1 MWPDLL
7 EAPLLLCEAGMLS
20 GTQHNTP
27 VVENA
32 NPNTQIPQKWHYP
45 RVSCLTM
52 DKAENKQCFTL
63 SPGGLLKST
72 QQLSFYHRIVART

>member
-32 NPNTQIPQKWHYP
+32 NPNTQIPQKWP
-45 RVSCLTM
+45 
-52 DKAENKQCFTL
+52 AEQYTATL
-63 SPGGLLKST
+63 ILSQEWGKDVKVVLST
-72 QQLSFYHRIVART
+72 AVMAYLGC